1 MNTRIKELRKE
12 HKLTLQQLGDK
23 IGISNPALS
32 NIENGKTNPSDQTV
46 KSLCREFG
54 VREEWLRTGEGK
66 KYLADADKQ
75 LIVNF
80 MTDVLKEEDDS
91 FRRRLITAMSY
102 WDERDWNDMERL
114 ILTLKKKRD

>member
-12 HKLTLQQLGDK
+12 HKLTLQQLGGK
-23 IGISNPALS
+23 IGISAAAVSAL
-32 NIENGKTNPSDQTV
+32 ELGKNAPSDQTV

-80 MTDVLKEEDDS
+80 MTDVLKEEEDS